1 MTSPYLRSVAI
12 ALLPLGLITA
22 GCSSAGTASSSSV
35 TPSTS
40 AGTTTAAPSSVA
52 RADVTINVTVSNG
65 VVTPS
70 GATIT
75 VKVGQSVAVDAI
87 SDVEEEV
94 HVHGYD
100 KELQLTPGKP
110 ASVVFTANVKGTFE
124 VETHKSGKLVAK
136 LVVS

>member
-1 MTSPYLRSVAI
+1 MTSPYMRSLAI

-22 GCSSAGTASSSSV
+22 GCSSAAPSV
-35 TPSTS
+35 APSAS
-40 AGTTTAAPSSVA
+40 AGTTTAAPSSVPSPE
-52 RADVTINVTVSNG
+52 VTINVVVSKG

-70 GATIT
+70 GATIKVT
-75 VKVGQSVAVDAI
+75 VGQSVAVEAI

-100 KELQLTPGKP
+100 KELALAPGKP
-110 ASVVFTANVKGTFE
+110 ASVVFTADVKGTFE

>member
-1 MTSPYLRSVAI
+1 MTSPYLRSLAI
-12 ALLPLGLITA
+12 ALLPLGLLTA
-22 GCSSAGTASSSSV
+22 GCSSSV
-35 TPSTS
+35 APS
-40 AGTTTAAPSSVA
+40 AATTTAAPSSVP
-52 RADVTINVTVSNG
+52 RADVTINVVVSEG

-70 GATIT
+70 GATIAVT
-75 VKVGQSVAVDAI
+75 VGQSVAVEAI

-100 KELQLTPGKP
+100 KELQLAPGKP
-110 ASVVFTANVKGTFE
+110 ASVVFIADVKGTFE

>member
-12 ALLPLGLITA
+12 ALLPLGLITG

-35 TPSTS
+35 APSTS
-40 AGTTTAAPSSVA
+40 ADATTAAPTSAV
-52 RADVTINVTVSNG
+52 RTDVTITVTVVNG

-70 GATIT
+70 GATIR
-75 VKVGQSVAVDAI
+75 VKVGQSVAVEAI
-87 SDVEEEV
+87 SDVEEEL

-100 KELQLTPGKP
+100 KELELTPGKP